1 MRKLLLPVAAVA
13 VLLIAGIAPPTSSS
27 AQETPALEVSRG
39 VICTAVVEREPE
51 NAGTSFA
58 KDVGTLF
65 CFNHVNGAAEPTT
78 ITHVWYWGEVERA
91 RVELSIGS
99 VSWRTNS
106 SKVIMEHELGAWKVD
121 VLDADGNVLKSI
133 AFTITN

>member
-13 VLLIAGIAPPTSSS
+13 VVLIAGIAPPTSSS

-39 VICTAVVEREPE
+39 VISTAIVDREPE
-51 NAGTSFA
+51 NVGTSFP
-58 KDVGTLF
+58 KDVGKLF
-65 CFNHVNGAAEPTT
+65 LFTHINGATEPTE
-78 ITHVWYWGEVERA
+78 ITHVWYWGDTERA
-91 RVELSIGS
+91 RVTLSIGS

-106 SKVIMEHELGAWKVD
+106 SKVIQEHETGSWRVD

-133 AFTITN
+133 EFTITE